1 MRVALL
7 CLLCLLAVPAGVSAA
22 DGPPLADAGLD
33 QRGTADRP
41 VYLDGTGSADPDGTL
56 DGYRWRVDGPSGTAV
71 PVDCESCA
79 RTRFVPRTL
88 GRYTVV
94 LTVTDD
100 AGHTAT
106 DRLYVRVG
114 ASGAVGSV
122 GGVALAL
129 DGPQTATVGETVRYR
144 ATVRATERPA
154 TLEWRIDGRVVRTH
168 ASVDDDATDALEYTV
183 GERGRYR
190 VNVTVTD
197 AAGDRATASLNTT
210 ATGTAS
216 DGVPQGPQPTVTG
229 PRLLTG
235 GVDSATYRLDS
246 TDGSYVD
253 WFLDDRRVGEGRAV
267 TVSLTPGAHALH
279 ANRQTSQGPVRLTFA
294 GNETGVVV
302 DPGPT
307 LDVAVLHGGDV
318 LSVDARALDFVGDLD
333 ALALSVD
340 GERVDTA
347 SARDDGAVRLN
358 GTYVFA
364 AGTHEVVVNASD
376 ARGQRAR
383 VARNVTIGDGASTVE
398 CTETTPLTWLPPIPV
413 CEVV

>member
-7 CLLCLLAVPAGVSAA
+7 CLLVLLAAPTGVLAT

-33 QRGTADRP
+33 QRGTLDRP
-41 VYLDGTGSADPDGTL
+41 VYLDGTGTTDPDGTL
-56 DGYRWRVDGPSGTAV
+56 DDYRWRVEGPSGTAV
-71 PVDCESCA
+71 PLDCETCV

-88 GRYTVV
+88 GRYTVA

-114 ASGAVGSV
+114 TSGAVGSV
-122 GGVALAL
+122 GDVAVAL
-129 DGPQTATVGETVRYR
+129 DGPRTATVGDTVRYR
-144 ATVRATERPA
+144 ARVNVTERPA
-154 TLEWRIDGRVVRTH
+154 ALEWRIDGRVVRTR
-168 ASVDDDATDALEYTV
+168 AAAAADAAVLEYTV
-183 GERGRYR
+183 RERGRYR
-190 VNVTVTD
+190 VNVTATD

-267 TVSLTPGAHALH
+267 AVSLTPGTHALH
-279 ANRQTSQGPVRLTFA
+279 AVRQTSQGPVRLTFA

-307 LDVAVLHGGDV
+307 LDVAVLHGGDA
-318 LSVDARALDFVGDLD
+318 LSVDARAVDPVGDLD
-333 ALALSVD
+333 VLALSVD

-358 GTYVFA
+358 GTYAFA
-364 AGTHEVVVNASD
+364 AGTHEVVVSASD
-376 ARGQRAR
+376 ARGQSAR
-383 VARNVTIGDGASTVE
+383 VARNVTIGDGAPTVE
-398 CTETTPLTWLPPIPV
+398 CTETTPITWLPPVLV